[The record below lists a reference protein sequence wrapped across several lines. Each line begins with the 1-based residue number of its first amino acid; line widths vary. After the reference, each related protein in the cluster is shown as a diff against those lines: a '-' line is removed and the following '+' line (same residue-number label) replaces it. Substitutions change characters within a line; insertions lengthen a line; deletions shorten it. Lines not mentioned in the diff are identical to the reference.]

1 MTMQTLRVTKDR
13 KVANSVMPSGKQARI
28 ANAFSL
34 PAGHN
39 YACPDATEYCEAI
52 CYAGKLEKV
61 FAGFRANVMHNWD
74 ILKDM
79 SGPDMMHA
87 LDVVIGQFVR
97 ECDKWNAPKHF
108 RIHAD
113 GDFFNANYTMAWIN
127 VMRAYPD
134 IQFWVYTRVANSAVM
149 IHKAA
154 LDNCSLYFSADPV
167 NVNIAT
173 MLNKLYGINVAMVAN
188 TFDEGKALI
197 PDIKA
202 TRCPE
207 NNKSIPLISDKGSA
221 CEVCGLCI
229 FGRKSVL
236 FSKTKR

>member
-52 CYAGKLEKV
+52 CYAGKLEKI

-79 SGPDMMHA
+79 SGPDMEIA
-87 LDVVIGQFVR
+87 LSAVVR
-97 ECDKWNAPKHF
+97 EFVAQCDKWDAPKNF

-127 VMRAYPD
+127 VMRMFPNV
-134 IQFWVYTRVANSAVM
+134 QFWVYTRVANSAVR
-149 IHKAA
+149 IHKAE
-154 LDNCSLYFSADPV
+154 LDNCSLYFSGDPV
-167 NVNIAT
+167 NVNVAV
-173 MLNKLYGINVAMVAN
+173 MLNNLYGINIAMVAN
-188 TFDEGKALI
+188 TFDEAKALF
-197 PDIKA
+197 PKA
-202 TRCPE
+202 ARCPE
-207 NNKSIPLISDKGSA
+207 NNKAIPLISTKGSA
-221 CEVCGLCI
+221 CQVCGLCI
-229 FGRKSVL
+229 TGRNSVL

>member
-1 MTMQTLRVTKDR
+1 
-13 KVANSVMPSGKQARI
+13 MPSGKQARI

-39 YACPDATEYCEAI
+39 YSCPGATDYCEAI
-52 CYAGKLEKV
+52 CYAGKLEKI
-61 FAGFRANVMHNWD
+61 FKGFRDNVMHNWD

-79 SGPDMMHA
+79 YGPDMEVA
-87 LDVVIGQFVR
+87 LSAAVATFV
-97 ECDKWNAPKHF
+97 EQCDKWNAPKHF

-113 GDFFNANYTMAWIN
+113 GDFFNADYTMAWIN
-127 VMRAYPD
+127 VMHEFPD
-134 IQFWVYTRVANSAVM
+134 VQFWVYTRVANSAVR
-149 IHKAA
+149 IHKAQ
-154 LDNCSLYFSADPV
+154 LSNCSLYFSADPV
-167 NVNIAT
+167 NVNVAV

-207 NNKSIPLISDKGSA
+207 NNKSIPLISSKGSA

>member
-1 MTMQTLRVTKDR
+1 MQTLRITKDR

-39 YACPDATEYCEAI
+39 YSCPGATEYCEAI
-52 CYAGKLEKV
+52 CYAGKLEKI
-61 FAGFRANVMHNWD
+61 FKGFRDNVMHNWD
-74 ILKDM
+74 MVKDAN
-79 SGPDMMHA
+79 GPRMIQLLVTA
-87 LDVVIGQFVR
+87 LDEFVA

-113 GDFFNANYTMAWIN
+113 GDFFNADYTMAWIR
-127 VMRAYPD
+127 VMRLYPE

-149 IHKAA
+149 IHKAM

-173 MLNKLYGINVAMVAN
+173 MLNKLYGINDAMVAN

-202 TRCPE
+202 TRFPE
-207 NNKSIPLISDKGSA
+207 NNKSIPLISSNGGA

>member
-1 MTMQTLRVTKDR
+1 MNLKITKDR

-39 YACPDATEYCEAI
+39 YSCPGATDYCEAI
-52 CYAGKLEKV
+52 CYAGKLEKI
-61 FAGFRANVMHNWD
+61 FKGFRDNVMHNWD

-79 SGPDMMHA
+79 SGPDMEYA
-87 LDVVIGQFVR
+87 LTIAMREFVAQ
-97 ECDKWNAPKHF
+97 CDKWNAPKHF

-113 GDFFNANYTMAWIN
+113 GDFFNGHYIMAWIH
-127 VMRAYPD
+127 VMKAFPD
-134 IQFWVYTRVANSAVM
+134 VQFWVYTRNVTAAVR
-149 IHKAA
+149 IHKAM
-154 LDNCSLYFSADPV
+154 LTNCSLYFSGDPV
-167 NVNIAT
+167 NAPIAN
-173 MLNKLYGINVAMVAN
+173 MLHSTYGINIAMVAD
-188 TFDEGKALI
+188 TFDEAKSLFDG
-197 PDIKA
+197 KA

-207 NNKSIPLISDKGSA
+207 NNKSIPLISTKGSA

-229 FGRKSVL
+229 HGRKSVL

>member
-1 MTMQTLRVTKDR
+1 MQTLRITKDR

-39 YACPDATEYCEAI
+39 YSCPGATEYCEAI
-52 CYAGKLEKV
+52 CYAGKLEKI
-61 FAGFRANVMHNWD
+61 FKGFRDNVMHNWD

-87 LDVVIGQFVR
+87 LDVVVGQFR
-97 ECDKWNAPKHF
+97 IQCEKWNAPKHF

-113 GDFFNANYTMAWIN
+113 GDFFNADYTMAWIN

-134 IQFWVYTRVANSAVM
+134 VQFWVYTRVANSAVM

-154 LDNCSLYFSADPV
+154 LSNCSLYFSADPV
-167 NVNIAT
+167 NVNIAV

-202 TRCPE
+202 SRCPE
-207 NNKSIPLISDKGSA
+207 NNKSIPLISSKGSA

>member
-1 MTMQTLRVTKDR
+1 MLKITKDR

-39 YACPDATEYCEAI
+39 YSCPGATDYCEAI
-52 CYAGKLEKV
+52 CYAGKLEKI
-61 FAGFRANVMHNWD
+61 FKGFRDNVMHNWD

-79 SGPDMMHA
+79 SGPDMQDA
-87 LDVVIGQFVR
+87 LFDALTDFVAQ
-97 ECDKWNAPKHF
+97 CDKWNAPKHF

-113 GDFFNANYTMAWIN
+113 GDFFNADYTMAWIN

-134 IQFWVYTRVANSAVM
+134 IQFWVYTRVANSAVR
-149 IHKAA
+149 IHKAE
-154 LDNCSLYFSADPV
+154 LDNCSLYFSADPN

-173 MLNKLYGINVAMVAN
+173 MLNNLYGINIAMVAN

-207 NNKSIPLISDKGSA
+207 NNKSIPLISSKGSA

>member
-1 MTMQTLRVTKDR
+1 MNLKITKDR

-39 YACPDATEYCEAI
+39 YSCPGATEYCEAI
-52 CYAGKLEKV
+52 CYAGKLEKI
-61 FAGFRANVMHNWD
+61 FKGFRDNVIHNWD

-79 SGPDMMHA
+79 SGPDMEIA
-87 LDVVIGQFVR
+87 LRSAIGEFVK

-113 GDFFNANYTMAWIN
+113 GDFFNADYTMAWIRVMHLYPN
-127 VMRAYPD
+127 V
-134 IQFWVYTRVANSAVM
+134 QFWVYTRVANSAVM
-149 IHKAA
+149 IHKAM

-167 NVNIAT
+167 NVNIAV
-173 MLNKLYGINVAMVAN
+173 MLNRLYGINVAMVAN

-207 NNKSIPLISDKGSA
+207 NNKSIPLISSKGSA

>member
-1 MTMQTLRVTKDR
+1 MLKITKDR

-39 YACPDATEYCEAI
+39 YSCPGATEYCEAI
-52 CYAGKLEKV
+52 CYAGKLEKI
-61 FAGFRANVMHNWD
+61 FKGFRDNVIHNWD

-79 SGPDMMHA
+79 HGWEMELA
-87 LDVVIGQFVR
+87 IGDAIVEFVK

-113 GDFFNANYTMAWIN
+113 GDFFNADYTMAWIH
-127 VMRAYPD
+127 VMKAFPD
-134 IQFWVYTRVANSAVM
+134 VQFWVYTRVANSAVM
-149 IHKAA
+149 IHKAM

-167 NVNIAT
+167 NVNIAV

-207 NNKSIPLISDKGSA
+207 NNKSIPLISSKGSA